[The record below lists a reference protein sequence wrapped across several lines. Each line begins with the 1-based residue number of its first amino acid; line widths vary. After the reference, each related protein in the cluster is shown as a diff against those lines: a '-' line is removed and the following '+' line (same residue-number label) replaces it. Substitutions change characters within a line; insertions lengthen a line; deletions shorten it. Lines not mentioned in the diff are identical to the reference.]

1 MRPALSLSQGT
12 TSVDARRLTLP
23 NGSNLTLLV
32 RDGVVYIPNPELAK
46 LLPSITRNVMESL
59 RSTYSITVHHANKA
73 EIGILKNLGILG
85 VKAGR
90 SLVYRAAD
98 VAKMFDHWHSPVPDY
113 LKELCEGKVRG
124 WGWEGVTGEGGKGEV
139 GGWSS
144 AMESTLYEWGGDQ
157 SNGQRLIVYV
167 YMLDGEGV
175 GGEVGGCDR
184 RGCEV

>member
-1 MRPALSLSQGT
+1 MRPALSLFEGT

-113 LKELCEGKVRG
+113 LKELCEGTVWG
-124 WGWEGVTGEGGKGEV
+124 GGWEGVRRCDRR
-139 GGWSS
+139 GW
-144 AMESTLYEWGGDQ
+144 E
-157 SNGQRLIVYV
+157 
-167 YMLDGEGV
+167 
-175 GGEVGGCDR
+175 GCDR
-184 RGCEV
+184 RGCEG